1 MKRLLGI
8 VSDFTAVE
16 PEEINDSSDL
26 KNDLGADSV
35 TLMEIFGAI
44 EIAYEIEEIPENE
57 LNEVKTFGDI
67 RKLIRKYT
75 LSI

>member
-26 KNDLGADSV
+26 ENDLGADSV
-35 TLMEIFGAI
+35 TMMEIFGAI
-44 EIAYEIEEIPENE
+44 EAAYEIEDIPEDE
-57 LNEVKTFGDI
+57 LSEVKTFGDI
-67 RKLIRKYT
+67 KKLIRKYT

>member
-8 VSDFTAVE
+8 VSEYTAVE